1 MRAIT
6 EFEKINLVI
15 KPTPFYKL
23 NNISRITGKNIYIK
37 RDDMTGIG
45 LGGNKVRKL
54 EYVLADAVKSG
65 ADTIITTGAAQ
76 SNHAM
81 LTAAC
86 CRRLG
91 LDVIL
96 VLMQRGVTEKKGNL
110 LLNDLLGV
118 KVVFVDSD
126 CFDDVY
132 TEISRISD
140 ELRAAGKKP
149 YIIPVGAS
157 VPLGT
162 LGYIDCVREIAL
174 QAEAQSVCINHI
186 VCCVGSGGTYAGAA
200 LGAKLFFPNAK
211 VTGIIVSPE
220 DFRPIVTDL
229 IKGACTIL
237 DTDYPPME
245 DVINLFNYEGKGYAI
260 PSERGNAAIRLMAE
274 NEGLFLDP
282 VYTGKTFGG
291 MLDLIDKDYFKD
303 EDNIVFIHTG
313 GAASLFA
320 IM

>member
-1 MRAIT
+1 MKEIT
-6 EFEKINLVI
+6 KFNKIDLAI
-15 KPTPFYKL
+15 KPTPFYRL
-23 NNISRITGKNIYIK
+23 NNISRITDKNIYIK

-54 EYVLADAVKSG
+54 EFVLADAITRG

-86 CRRLG
+86 CRKLG
-91 LDVIL
+91 LDAFL

-110 LLNDLLGV
+110 LLNDLMGV

-126 CFDDVY
+126 RFDDVY
-132 TEISRISD
+132 TAISRISD
-140 ELRAAGKKP
+140 ELKAAGRKP
-149 YIIPVGAS
+149 YTIPVGAS
-157 VPLGT
+157 MPLGV
-162 LGYIDCVREIAL
+162 LGYVDCIREMSE
-174 QAEAQSVCINHI
+174 QAITQNIRLDHI
-186 VCCVGSGGTYAGAA
+186 VCCTGSGGTCAGVV
-200 LGAKLFFPNAK
+200 LGAKLFCPDAK
-211 VTGIIVSPE
+211 ATGIVVSQE
-220 DFRPIVTDL
+220 DFHPIVADL
-229 IKGACTIL
+229 INGACDL
-237 DTDYPPME
+237 LETDHRHSE
-245 DVINLFNYEGKGYAI
+245 DAINLFNYEGRGYAI
-260 PSERGNAAIRLMAE
+260 PSEQGNAAIRLMAE

-291 MLDLIDKDYFKD
+291 LLDLIDKGYFKN
-303 EDNIVFIHTG
+303 EENIIFIHTG